1 MEDIGI
7 HPLAVLHLDQ
17 LDKEEKKKIEDKAKG
32 FEDPRE
38 FFVSTLARG
47 VGVICAAFY
56 PKPVIVRFSDFK
68 TNEYANLLGGKH
80 YEPKEDNPMLGWRGA
95 SRYYDPTYR

>member
-1 MEDIGI
+1 MI
-7 HPLAVLHLDQ
+7 HSKVLDQ
-17 LDKEEKKKIEDKAKG
+17 EEKDEVAAKAKG
-32 FEDPRE
+32 YPDPRE
-38 FFVSTLARG
+38 YFITTLSHG
-47 VGVICAAFY
+47 VAMICAGFY

-80 YEPKEDNPMLGWRGA
+80 FEPKEDNPMLGWRGA